1 MRKKDHWC
9 VHNSN
14 PLKLGFA
21 HDVRSPKHQWGMS
34 GVESPTSDLQDKTRG
49 LNRLPTTKVP
59 HEVVTIST
67 IVTQVFSLNLSLKFV
82 QRVSLVT
89 RIPVWD
95 PLRAVEMSWPMFSH
109 TNKNKREKILWPINW
124 ALLNS
129 FVLGYI
135 VLLLL

>member
-1 MRKKDHWC
+1 MLWEKRITGVFITPTHLNLDLHMTWDHP
-9 VHNSN
+9 ST
-14 PLKLGFA
+14 
-21 HDVRSPKHQWGMS
+21 S
-34 GVESPTSDLQDKTRG
+34 GACQELNLQPRTYKG